1 MWSQPSKNSGPGPAA
16 PTLTHPPW
24 KYQLYHFQ
32 DKFRLFQFSAMSGW
46 WEKPSGSKISQVCF
60 LEVLPLFT
68 VLIVSLAVDAKSF
81 LLLFHHLRSSLFIQ
95 FWKVKNKGLF
105 AVTFHISLTNSSG
118 TIEPISSQIL
128 LSLYFAWHRLSWLVM
143 QSVWYWVLA
152 GPAWP
157 GLYSCNAALWTN
169 SSVLIKIYSSHK
181 SIQISNIEKEE
192 EVLFPIS

>member
-1 MWSQPSKNSGPGPAA
+1 MTPPPLNWLNWSLFPSSLCFYLEQVLALVWSQPSKNSGPGPSA

-46 WEKPSGSKISQVCF
+46 WEKPSGSKISQVSSF

-68 VLIVSLAVDAKSF
+68 VLIVSLPVDAKSF

-95 FWKVKNKGLF
+95 FWKEKNKGLF

-118 TIEPISSQIL
+118 TIEPISSQNTNGESEYMLSDIFEIL
-128 LSLYFAWHRLSWLVM
+128 
-143 QSVWYWVLA
+143 
-152 GPAWP
+152 
-157 GLYSCNAALWTN
+157 
-169 SSVLIKIYSSHK
+169 
-181 SIQISNIEKEE
+181 
-192 EVLFPIS
+192 